1 MKNRLISLFNIPNLR
16 NKFYLIRSIRLAIAI
31 TSAIVF
37 AKTFDFNFITS
48 FSLYITTVLLGVSDM
63 STNLVTRVK
72 MLLVNSLGLLITG
85 ISIIFIGD
93 HLFWILLF
101 IVLLVR
107 ITFNFS
113 FRFPEKNLHF
123 TVILLGFC
131 FFLPLELNLY
141 NIDSFVFGLVL
152 GSVWYIVTL
161 YFGYL
166 TYLFF
171 TRENKEDRANL
182 FFVDSTNSK
191 YGKTSFFANRETAL
205 LRRKLDLNSDRITIW
220 SHPYRLAIS
229 MIIAF
234 LIGFYLK
241 LNNGYWIMMTVV
253 LLHNPSQKI
262 SAGIPR
268 ILRRFSGTV
277 IGLILYL
284 PIAEM
289 NLAIYWLYLLIF
301 ISAFFIFLSIRDN
314 YFVAVIFIT
323 YMVLSSIKINFVL
336 DNSILLERFSDTSI
350 AILIVLFSHVVLL
363 SARSLKLKSQRSF
376 KSFRR
381 S

>member
-1 MKNRLISLFNIPNLR
+1 M
-16 NKFYLIRSIRLAIAI
+16 
-31 TSAIVF
+31 
-37 AKTFDFNFITS
+37 
-48 FSLYITTVLLGVSDM
+48 GVSDM
-63 STNLVTRVK
+63 TTDIVTRVK

-93 HLFWILLF
+93 HPFWILLF
-101 IVLLVR
+101 IILLVR
-107 ITFNFS
+107 TTFNFS

-123 TVILLGFC
+123 TIILLGFC
-131 FFLPLELNLY
+131 FFLPLNLNGN

-152 GSVWYIVTL
+152 GSVWYLVTL

-166 TYLFF
+166 AYLFF
-171 TRENKEDRANL
+171 TRKNKEDRANL
-182 FFVDSTNSK
+182 FFVDSTHSK
-191 YGKTSFFANRETAL
+191 YGKTDFFANRKTAL
-205 LRRKLDLNSDRITIW
+205 LRRKLDLNSDRLTIW
-220 SHPYRLAIS
+220 SHPFRLALS

-234 LIGFYLK
+234 LIGFYLE

-289 NLAIYWLYLLIF
+289 NLAVYWLYILIF

-314 YFVAVIFIT
+314 YFIAVIFIT
-323 YMVLSSIKINFVL
+323 QMVLSSIKINFVL
-336 DNSILLERFSDTSI
+336 DKSILLERFLDTSM
-350 AILIVLFSHVVLL
+350 AILIVLFSHILLL
-363 SARSLKLKSQRSF
+363 SARSLQLKIQKGF
-376 KSFRR
+376 
-381 S
+381 